1 MALDLTGLRIDKELL
16 HMTAPITFSLPGG
29 LNHYQQVLELNDWL
43 QGTGKDVRI
52 TTYDTLQGLMWNGG
66 RHMIGHKVLFA
77 EHLREAVKRARLLN
91 DAGIS
96 ISLTFNS
103 TLSSV
108 DVDDEDANDLL
119 RALHSELNSVT
130 LATEALRQYVASAYP
145 KYKRIASICYSC
157 ARVEDYL
164 PLFDRYDLVVAMP
177 VLAYQP
183 EELEKLPLDR
193 VSFILNDSCW
203 LFCPRKPHYDS
214 ISRCFMAGNSGAK
227 AQILNFVGAGC
238 HVLHDV
244 YGPQMR
250 ARVEPGL
257 IKRVDGIRKNFFGDV
272 DSKTEKLG
280 HCTPDSPP
288 NITPKVRQNLFK
300 MGVRNFKLEGRD
312 LLPEQY
318 QARVIDL
325 FKMIVT
331 EEL

>member
-1 MALDLTGLRIDKELL
+1 
-16 HMTAPITFSLPGG
+16 MTAPIMFSLPGG
-29 LNHYQQVLELNDWL
+29 LNHYQQVLELNEWL

-52 TTYDTLQGLMWNGG
+52 TTYDTLQGLTWNGG
-66 RHMIGHKVLFA
+66 RHMIGHKVLFV
-77 EHLREAVKRARLLN
+77 EHLREAVRRARLLN

-119 RALHSELNSVT
+119 QALHSEQNSVT
-130 LATEALRQYVASAYP
+130 LATESLRQYVASTYP
-145 KYKRIASICYSC
+145 KYKRIASICY
-157 ARVEDYL
+157 AYTHAEDYL

-177 VLAYQP
+177 VMAYQP
-183 EELEKLPLDR
+183 EELKKLPLDR
-193 VSFILNDSCW
+193 TAFILNDGCW

-214 ISRCFMAGNSGAK
+214 ISRGFMSGNSCSK
-227 AQILNFVGAGC
+227 QQVLNLVDGGC
-238 HVLHDV
+238 RMIHEV

-250 ARVEPGL
+250 ALVEPGL
-257 IKRVDGIRKNFFGDV
+257 IKRVDGIRKNYFGDV
-272 DSKTEKLG
+272 DAKTEKLG
-280 HCTPDSPP
+280 YCSPDSPP

-312 LLPEQY
+312 LEPGPY
-318 QARVIDL
+318 QTRVIDF
-325 FKMIVT
+325 FKTIVM